1 MLMEY
6 IYIFFTG
13 EKVTVYINKYN
24 ILYLFRKYVIILQL
38 FDLFFQLLLETK

>member
-1 MLMEY
+1 MEY

-13 EKVTVYINKYN
+13 EEVSVYINKYN
-24 ILYLFRKYVIILQL
+24 ILYLFRKYVIILQR